1 MQVEF
6 VIDLFES
13 GSRHNVVDKVHKV
26 FSGQLAIIE
35 GLDEVP
41 DIIEGLGLFLLSLYI
56 DIWAISITFTVIWA
70 LSFTF
75 TVIWALSFTFT
86 FNFAFS
92 FILSTLRVV
101 LIVNIFF
108 VSTTQERDI
117 TNKGNANI
125 TLSEDAIWV
134 SVDMLEQFHNVGF
147 TFRSQLFRIAHNLK
161 NCFFPMIIC
170 HDLLDS
176 ARV

>member
-6 VIDLFES
+6 VIDLFAS

-56 DIWAISITFTVIWA
+56 DIWAIAITFTVICV
-70 LSFTF
+70 LSFTLIF
-75 TVIWALSFTFT
+75 ILFTF
-86 FNFAFS
+86 
-92 FILSTLRVV
+92 RVV

-134 SVDMLEQFHNVGF
+134 SVDMLKQFHNVGF
-147 TFRSQLFRIAHNLK
+147 IFRSQIFRLAHNLK
-161 NCFFPMIIC
+161 NCFFPTIIC
-170 HDLLDS
+170 HNLLDS